1 MTPVWT
7 HWGKKR
13 PTAEDSLSGNEDFA
27 HPSNRMVSQDVVP
40 EMFPQSLEGPA
51 LNIRDHLLKWE
62 KSHVQTSQT
71 RSEPVEFRLMF
82 ESGVE
87 EEEVTS
93 CLPMENCGTTAI
105 YYSWKRF
112 VQPNPLQTVQA
123 GDVQRF
129 YFDTRGGVLLPG
141 QVQSFPFVF
150 KSTNA
155 GIFTEVWALQTCPLL
170 AGGQTIR
177 ITLRGVAF
185 QEDTNKHKREDLERE
200 LSHRVAVVAA
210 ERLVKQI
217 VNSIATPP
225 HSSPQ
230 LLDTLPEEDVFRS
243 QNPHLY
249 YHYNV
254 VLQLKAL
261 YDEIL
266 RPELTEDENPPP
278 SVDSGP
284 SKKEKGKQAPAG
296 GGGGKKE
303 KEKERGE
310 SSGQDKKGKTVK
322 TEPSE
327 KVEIPES
334 PKPVEKPVPDWDLS
348 THTLLEVVLGIEED
362 QRREEKLKL
371 LSDLLGELSFPPPS
385 LPRTSSYSLVY
396 VYIEIFSGEKSF
408 SGIRM

>member
-230 LLDTLPEEDVFRS
+230 LLDTLPVSIIIICTYIRNCWTYS
-243 QNPHLY
+243 
-249 YHYNV
+249 
-254 VLQLKAL
+254 
-261 YDEIL
+261 
-266 RPELTEDENPPP
+266 
-278 SVDSGP
+278 
-284 SKKEKGKQAPAG
+284 
-296 GGGGKKE
+296 
-303 KEKERGE
+303 
-310 SSGQDKKGKTVK
+310 
-322 TEPSE
+322 
-327 KVEIPES
+327 
-334 PKPVEKPVPDWDLS
+334 
-348 THTLLEVVLGIEED
+348 
-362 QRREEKLKL
+362 
-371 LSDLLGELSFPPPS
+371 
-385 LPRTSSYSLVY
+385 SSYQCFVALSHACVWVTLTAP
-396 VYIEIFSGEKSF
+396 F
-408 SGIRM
+408 RP